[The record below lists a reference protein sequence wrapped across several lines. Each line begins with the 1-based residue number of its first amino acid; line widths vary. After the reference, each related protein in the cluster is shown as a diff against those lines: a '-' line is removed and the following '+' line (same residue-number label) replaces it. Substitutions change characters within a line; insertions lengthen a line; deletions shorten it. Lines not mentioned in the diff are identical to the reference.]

1 MLHLSIPS
9 PARPARLCATYHSSS
24 SGASPR
30 SSHWGCR
37 ALQAV
42 VAGGSALD
50 GAASASCSG
59 EGQSATWPQ
68 QANLLRA
75 QLYSKH
81 RAPQSAAAPS
91 RSRQR
96 RQATHVPMLLLILLC
111 CCRRLCAAVEV
122 QQQRQGR
129 AQCRSLRRR
138 AQQRIR
144 CSARRPSCP
153 SCSRATN
160 ASRGACEPGAQV
172 PGQPRSGGRRAPRQH
187 LRRLRFG
194 QPRHSLPLPRGS
206 VRPRRDITWR
216 DESLSRLPAV
226 L

>member
-1 MLHLSIPS
+1 MEPPL
-9 PARPARLCATYHSSS
+9 PAAPEKAKAQLGRSRPTCSERSYTASTAVG
-24 SGASPR
+24 SGA
-30 SSHWGCR
+30 
-37 ALQAV
+37 
-42 VAGGSALD
+42 
-50 GAASASCSG
+50 
-59 EGQSATWPQ
+59 E
-68 QANLLRA
+68 
-75 QLYSKH
+75 
-81 RAPQSAAAPS
+81 PQSAAAPGHA
-91 RSRQR
+91 R
-96 RQATHVPMLLLILLC
+96 AHAAADTALLLPPHVR
-111 CCRRLCAAVEV
+111 CRRGAAA
-122 QQQRQGR
+122 QQRQGR
-129 AQCRSLRRR
+129 AQCRSLRRQ
-138 AQQRIR
+138 AQQQIR